1 MDFER
6 VLSSPGFNL
15 CIDLCL
21 VLCFYDMN
29 VACQAT
35 VQVVEVALSKINSTV
50 NYYKLR
56 K

>member
-1 MDFER
+1 MDFVR
-6 VLSSPGFNL
+6 VLSSLSLNL

-21 VLCFYDMN
+21 VLCFFDMN

-35 VQVVEVALSKINSTV
+35 VQVVEGALSKINSTV
-50 NYYKLR
+50 NNYKLR